1 MTTQTKTAK
10 DPSAEGAPNK
20 QELPDVSAVTALVQK
35 NVERLADLQKATLDA
50 LGHQNADVTESL
62 RKSLKSTP
70 ASPVVTFLDFAEKG
84 LDGWI
89 TAQKNIVDLIVQQS
103 AHSLQATEER
113 TGFATQSIGKLNE
126 LVQQTVDRTAA
137 AQKAMLEFAAKQNE
151 AVAKAFQR
159 PGAGAVGEV
168 AQSMERGVAT
178 IINAQKE
185 FLDTASK
192 FAKDAAAKV

>member
-113 TGFATQSIGKLNE
+113 TGFAPNPSASSMNSCNRPLTAPLPLRRQCSNLLQSKMKPLQKLFSVPAPARLARLHNPWN
-126 LVQQTVDRTAA
+126 AA
-137 AQKAMLEFAAKQNE
+137 
-151 AVAKAFQR
+151 
-159 PGAGAVGEV
+159 
-168 AQSMERGVAT
+168 
-178 IINAQKE
+178 
-185 FLDTASK
+185 
-192 FAKDAAAKV
+192 